1 MSGQITFGG
10 LASGLDSNAII
21 QALVQ
26 AEQIPIKALQGQKST
41 TQGKL
46 SLLGDLSGMLD
57 SLRDK
62 ADSLSSAAGF
72 VANTVVP
79 SEEGIA
85 TFTATGGALD
95 GSYSLEVLQ
104 LARASRYELT
114 PQSSPDADL
123 NGVDISFDIGPAD
136 GTPDYSV
143 SLNPGSSSLNDVAA
157 AINDQLGD
165 VARATVINTGTSSSP
180 SYSLVL
186 ESTDTGLD
194 NAITNLTVENG
205 NLDFDVE
212 QSLSTAQNAQVK
224 LNDLTI
230 ERSSNEFG
238 DVIDGIS
245 FTVESTTAVDTP
257 ITFNVGVDD
266 EKVIERLT
274 EFVDAYN
281 EVMDFINGQSSY
293 SEEGGASGPLFG
305 DPALRSIRTT
315 LSNTLFDSSLVDAT
329 SAFGSLGLVGID
341 VGVDG
346 RLTIDESEV
355 SEKLAAD
362 PEAFADFFTDSDGFD
377 NGGAA
382 NGTSAFYTDTTADTG
397 LFARIQQNLDRLLDD
412 QTGPNGEA
420 LKGLI
425 SARQETLQSNIDD
438 IDDRIESLEFR
449 LEGFEQQLITQFAAL
464 EETMSSLN
472 AQQGFLGSLN
482 SGQ

>member
-136 GTPDYSV
+136 GAPDYSV

-293 SEEGGASGPLFG
+293 STPRKAASAARSSGIPLCGASGRRSRTRSSTAASSMR
-305 DPALRSIRTT
+305 PAPSVRSVW
-315 LSNTLFDSSLVDAT
+315 SGST
-329 SAFGSLGLVGID
+329 SASTVGSRSTSPRSPRSSRRCERNFGLLHGHDGGYGPFRPHSAEPRSVARRPDRPEWRGAQGPHQRPAGDAAVEHRRHRRPHRIARVPPGGLRATVDHPVRRARGDDELSERAARLPRLAQLGPMI
-341 VGVDG
+341 
-346 RLTIDESEV
+346 R
-355 SEKLAAD
+355 
-362 PEAFADFFTDSDGFD
+362 
-377 NGGAA
+377 N
-382 NGTSAFYTDTTADTG
+382 
-397 LFARIQQNLDRLLDD
+397 
-412 QTGPNGEA
+412 
-420 LKGLI
+420 
-425 SARQETLQSNIDD
+425 RQS
-438 IDDRIESLEFR
+438 
-449 LEGFEQQLITQFAAL
+449 
-464 EETMSSLN
+464 
-472 AQQGFLGSLN
+472 
-482 SGQ
+482 